1 MLDLLK
7 KGILTGIG
15 LGVMTKDK
23 IEEVV
28 KKTIQE
34 AKLSEEEGKKLL
46 TSLLEQSDEYRT
58 NLETKINEQVNK
70 VIDKLDFPSKKEF
83 EALKKELEELKES
96 KS

>member
-1 MLDLLK
+1 MLELLK

-15 LGVMTKDK
+15 LGMMTKDK

-46 TSLLEQSDEYRT
+46 SSLLEQSDEAR
-58 NLETKINEQVNK
+58 NSLETKMKEQVNK
-70 VIDKLDFPSKKEF
+70 VIEKLDIPSKKEF
-83 EALKKELEELKES
+83 ESLKKELEELKKS

>member
-1 MLDLLK
+1 MLELLK
-7 KGILTGIG
+7 KGIFTGIG
-15 LGVMTKDK
+15 LSILTKDK

-46 TSLLEQSDEYRT
+46 ASLLEQSDEYRT
-58 NLETKINEQVNK
+58 NLEIKIHEQVNK
-70 VIDKLDFPSKKEF
+70 VMDKLDLPSKKEF
-83 EALKKELEELKES
+83 EALKKELEELKNS

>member
-15 LGVMTKDK
+15 LGIITKDK

-46 TSLLEQSDEYRT
+46 ASLLEQSDEYQT
-58 NLETKINEQVNK
+58 NLETKIHEQVNK
-70 VIDKLDFPSKKEF
+70 VIGKLDLPSKKEF
-83 EALKKELEELKES
+83 EALKKELEELKNS